1 MGTRRCHFLLF
12 FTVLG
17 NILPAAAHS
26 PVFKPQAE
34 AAVFLRSKRAN
45 TFFFEELLQGNLERE
60 CMEERCNKEEARE
73 YFEDRQKTVAFWTVY
88 IDGNQCLSNPC
99 QNGGLCSDK
108 IAGYECACPE
118 FFKGRNCEI
127 DISQCPAGGPLACEH
142 FCTPTFDSY
151 YCSCAGGYAL
161 HSDGRACTPQGK
173 HSCGK
178 VSRPSSRS
186 GLQPQEP
193 LSTEVCP
200 KGHCPWQVSL
210 LDQSGR
216 AVCNGA
222 ILGAQ
227 ALLTTATCV
236 NTHSD
241 LTHMEIGSQSSRSKV
256 IRLPLAAI
264 PTIHSR
270 YTPGHHGNDMAFL
283 HLNSSLPLGVSAV
296 PLCLPEKDFS
306 ENILM
311 QDGREGVV
319 RVGPVRHSYLS
330 LEDCRSRFHFNFTL
344 TNKMFCMEELHLAAD
359 RSESR
364 QGQDYKAQEARLR
377 QVDKLS
383 PKQKHRKTPRVQ
395 EVVWPEEEDAP
406 NISGNR
412 STGGCAI
419 PPGTP
424 VASVEGKTAFLTGI
438 TFSHNCSEGVVFTK
452 LSRFL
457 PWINSLLDLSEK
469 EQERR

>member
-1 MGTRRCHFLLF
+1 MY
-12 FTVLG
+12 TVEIYVKAL
-17 NILPAAAHS
+17 
-26 PVFKPQAE
+26 AE

-73 YFEDRQKTVAFWTVY
+73 YFEDRQKTEAFWTVY

-127 DISQCPAGGPLACEH
+127 AGGPLACEH

-161 HSDGRACTPQGK
+161 HSDGRACTPQGNSRAHQCLEGK

-178 VSRPSSRS
+178 VSRSIFVELHKLP
-186 GLQPQEP
+186 EI
-193 LSTEVCP
+193 C
-200 KGHCPWQVSL
+200 
-210 LDQSGR
+210 
-216 AVCNGA
+216 
-222 ILGAQ
+222 I
-227 ALLTTATCV
+227 
-236 NTHSD
+236 
-241 LTHMEIGSQSSRSKV
+241 LTHYLLIFTGSQSSRSKV

>member
-1 MGTRRCHFLLF
+1 RSGRRTLSDRKLSVKKGAV
-12 FTVLG
+12 TAG
-17 NILPAAAHS
+17 NGRVNT
-26 PVFKPQAE
+26 VFKPQAE

-73 YFEDRQKTVAFWTVY
+73 YFEDRQKTEAFWTVY

-161 HSDGRACTPQGK
+161 HSDGRACTPQGN
-173 HSCGK
+173 
-178 VSRPSSRS
+178 SR
-186 GLQPQEP
+186 P
-193 LSTEVCP
+193 LSTELPEIC
-200 KGHCPWQVSL
+200 
-210 LDQSGR
+210 
-216 AVCNGA
+216 
-222 ILGAQ
+222 I
-227 ALLTTATCV
+227 
-236 NTHSD
+236 
-241 LTHMEIGSQSSRSKV
+241 LTHYLLIFTGSQSSRSKV

-344 TNKMFCMEELHLAAD
+344 TNKMFCMED
-359 RSESR
+359 
-364 QGQDYKAQEARLR
+364 
-377 QVDKLS
+377 
-383 PKQKHRKTPRVQ
+383 
-395 EVVWPEEEDAP
+395 
-406 NISGNR
+406 
-412 STGGCAI
+412 TGGCAI